1 MTLCTGGVQ
10 FFSLFNLHSN
20 TKSLR
25 RLLVVLLAG
34 MSIGQ
39 VCRGQAAANA
49 AAPDVLVLANGDTL
63 HGKFISAIQG
73 TITFHSDP
81 LGDITVKWDKIK
93 EVHTA
98 GKLAVIDKSVKL
110 TGRQNKGKIPI
121 GTVEVVNNT
130 VIVQPEIGPALPP
143 VPEENTPYIL
153 DEATL
158 EKQIHS
164 TPSFFEGWNG
174 AATAGAT
181 TVSATQNQYA
191 FSGAVALARVVPTVT
206 WLNPRNRTTVGF
218 LGSYGKITEPAYVD
232 AGVLVPAVTTKTSIY
247 HAEAERDEFFAPRW
261 YALGQVAFD
270 HNFSQNLALQQ
281 IYGGGLGWTALKT
294 PNQSLDLKGT
304 LQYERQAF
312 MSGTPSE
319 FNLIGSTFAAAYLLK
334 TKFVTYA
341 QGLEY
346 IPAYNVW
353 SAYSVNQTN
362 TFAFAAYK
370 NFGFTI
376 GTIDSYL
383 NNPPASLPPTKRN
396 SFQFTMGLAYNI
408 KSKY

>member
-1 MTLCTGGVQ
+1 MGLPSLTRLAVKPLKILGPIPSNWRGSSPMTLCTGGVQ

-164 TPSFFEGWNG
+164 TPSFFE
-174 AATAGAT
+174 
-181 TVSATQNQYA
+181 
-191 FSGAVALARVVPTVT
+191 
-206 WLNPRNRTTVGF
+206 
-218 LGSYGKITEPAYVD
+218 
-232 AGVLVPAVTTKTSIY
+232 
-247 HAEAERDEFFAPRW
+247 
-261 YALGQVAFD
+261 
-270 HNFSQNLALQQ
+270 
-281 IYGGGLGWTALKT
+281 
-294 PNQSLDLKGT
+294 
-304 LQYERQAF
+304 
-312 MSGTPSE
+312 
-319 FNLIGSTFAAAYLLK
+319 
-334 TKFVTYA
+334 
-341 QGLEY
+341 
-346 IPAYNVW
+346 
-353 SAYSVNQTN
+353 
-362 TFAFAAYK
+362 
-370 NFGFTI
+370 
-376 GTIDSYL
+376 
-383 NNPPASLPPTKRN
+383 
-396 SFQFTMGLAYNI
+396 
-408 KSKY
+408 